1 MSCESGYI
9 RSVNTI
15 RILHDS
21 IEMESLNPILSN
33 LSYEMTCY
41 GLVEELLHM
50 YSVREALDNA
60 ILASLLNC
68 DTLDFEED
76 LFETIL
82 LSKICELDEE
92 YEVMKRVIA
101 TVNYLLSTP
110 DAILRPYQQHFVT
123 LHCSQNDWFNVEEQT
138 LLLLDISLDF

>member
-21 IEMESLNPILSN
+21 IEMESLNPILCK

-41 GLVEELLHM
+41 GLVEELLPM

-92 YEVMKRVIA
+92 CEVMEKSYR
-101 TVNYLLSTP
+101 NSELS
-110 DAILRPYQQHFVT
+110 
-123 LHCSQNDWFNVEEQT
+123 SFNT
-138 LLLLDISLDF
+138 